1 MSFFKKIGNSIADF
15 FTNLWK
21 NVCAKLQS
29 ARKAIKKDPK
39 VILEKTRTVAFVLI
53 IFVMAI
59 AGIYFILKAD
69 QELKSRMWKVTKEIK
84 KLNVKD
90 KETGELVNQAN
101 QAIILGQSKSLSL
114 MIAIILAF
122 GSSIVSAFSEMK
134 KSNKVLVYILKAI
147 ALVLAVG
154 FVVFVMKFDT
164 WYLTNE
170 GIKVFADYKPLALV
184 IGYLGIGLI
193 VVNIVS
199 NAILGI
205 EE

>member
-1 MSFFKKIGNSIADF
+1 MSFFKKIKDF
-15 FTNLWK
+15 FVNLWK
-21 NVCAKLQS
+21 TLCTKLNKAKEE
-29 ARKAIKKDPK
+29 IKKNPK

-69 QELKSRMWKVTKEIK
+69 QELQSRMWKVTSEIK

-101 QAIILGQSKSLSL
+101 QAIIIGQSKSLCL
-114 MIAIILAF
+114 MIAIILSF
-122 GSSIVSAFSEMK
+122 GSAIVSAFSEMK
-134 KSNKVLVYILKAI
+134 KSNKVLVYILKGI

-154 FVVFVMKFDT
+154 FVVFVTKFDA
-164 WYLTNE
+164 WYLTKA
-170 GIKVFADYKPLALV
+170 GIKTFADFKPLALV
-184 IGYLGIGLI
+184 IGYAGVGLI
-193 VVNIVS
+193 VLNIVS
-199 NAILGI
+199 NAVLGI